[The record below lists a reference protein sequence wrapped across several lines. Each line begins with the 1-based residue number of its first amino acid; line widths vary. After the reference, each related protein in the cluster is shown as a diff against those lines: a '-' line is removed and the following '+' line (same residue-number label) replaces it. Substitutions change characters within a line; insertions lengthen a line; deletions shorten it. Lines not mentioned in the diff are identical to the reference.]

1 MVVMIMLRDKRQVD
15 VKTRRIAATGGA
27 VGISLAATLVGLSA
41 RSKINSHFGG
51 FESVVPVRKIL
62 VFCQL

>member
-27 VGISLAATLVGLSA
+27 VGISLAATLVGLSLVLL
-41 RSKINSHFGG
+41 SL
-51 FESVVPVRKIL
+51 RKIRL
-62 VFCQL
+62 RVFLKKTE